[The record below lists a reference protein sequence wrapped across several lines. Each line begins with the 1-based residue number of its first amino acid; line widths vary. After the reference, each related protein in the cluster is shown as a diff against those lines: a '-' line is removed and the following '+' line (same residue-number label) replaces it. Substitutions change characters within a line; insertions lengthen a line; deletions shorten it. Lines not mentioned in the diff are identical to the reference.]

1 MSSFDFKLHVF
12 RSPQFK
18 GIVNDAIKF
27 FAQTPVHA
35 LPPPHRF
42 VGTGVYALYY
52 TGDFKPYARIA
63 ALNKPDYTQ
72 PIYVGKAV
80 PEGRRT
86 ARAITTVGGKLLGRL
101 REHAKSIQAATNL
114 NLEDFHCRFMIL
126 TEDEADL
133 IELVEA
139 RLIRNYKPLWNS
151 GISGFGIH
159 SPDQDEGRKN
169 NQSGIFCT
177 PEDIT
182 LANSPGNPHL
192 LKKCC
197 RRLNSSYHNYRFLS
211 STTDSYNWCESWALA
226 TLTSD

>member
-1 MSSFDFKLHVF
+1 MMSSFDFKLHVF

-18 GIVNDAIKF
+18 DIVNDAIKF
-27 FAQTPVHA
+27 FAKTPVHA

-63 ALNKPDYTQ
+63 TLNKPDCTQ

-86 ARAITTVGGKLLGRL
+86 ARSVTTVGGKLLGRL
-101 REHAKSIQAATNL
+101 REHAKSIEAATNL
-114 NLEDFHCRFMIL
+114 KLEDFLCRFTIL

-139 RLIRNYKPLWNS
+139 GLIRNYKPLWNS

-159 SPDQDEGRKN
+159 APGSGRGGQK
-169 NQSGIFCT
+169 QS
-177 PEDIT
+177 EWDI
-182 LANSPGNPHL
+182 LHPGRYYAGQL
-192 LKKCC
+192 TGKSIAVGEVLKKVEM
-197 RRLNSSYHNYRFLS
+197 FLS
-211 STTDSYNWCESWALA
+211 QL
-226 TLTSD
+226 LLP